1 MVHANL
7 VKLEV
12 VTPVLAAIFTTQAH
26 ANDVQKCVPP
36 ALMEATVWAA
46 SKDIFTTKTIDVLH
60 YSASTLV

>member
-36 ALMEATVWAA
+36 ALMEATV
-46 SKDIFTTKTIDVLH
+46 
-60 YSASTLV
+60 